1 MGNIEITI
9 IVIISLII
17 IYNLWI
23 TYSDYKWHKKP
34 INNFPFKYRGKEFW
48 YSRSVAVTGLVFCKN
63 SNNEIC
69 VLANKRGKGTPDFQ
83 GYWNLVCG
91 YLDHNETT
99 SEAVSRE
106 VLEETGLYIPS
117 EKFEFFNYE
126 DSPKANRQN
135 VTFRFTTFLD
145 GTCDDYIFSKDGSE
159 ENEVDEIKW
168 INVNEIDNYNW
179 AFNHCSLIK
188 NVIETKNIQ

>member
-1 MGNIEITI
+1 MSIVVFVVVF
-9 IVIISLII
+9 VIIILCYKI
-17 IYNLWI
+17 
-23 TYSDYKWHKKP
+23 YSDKQWHKKP
-34 INNFPFKYRGKEFW
+34 LQNFPFIHRGKVFW
-48 YSRSVAVTGLVFCKN
+48 YSRSVATTIGVFCHDEN
-63 SNNEIC
+63 GNLC